1 MAEIRMTLISD
12 ATSEFPDNTNV
23 DFKVRLAE
31 PLHLK
36 AEERWQA
43 SLVSMSTQNRPNTP
57 LDRLGLRQ
65 SDTLFVYGIR
75 VVNDKFSNT
84 NPLHVSDI
92 KEARVTVGEVFG
104 DSINS
109 VPGVEFWSRISDY
122 LLHYQS
128 LEIFQNSKKN
138 KHWARS
144 FDDEMVVTSVDP
156 SRDQFHVKSTSRAAS
171 PSTFGVNLVVAK
183 YFGLVEENRGGG
195 YNLGRNARYACEPTF
210 ANGRSSRHLYYPLE
224 SDMQAFSDA
233 MTVKQLSNGEDVAFF
248 SRYMEWTFR
257 NLNVSFD
264 DVTRRYKTQL
274 AMVYC
279 DVVESSLVGNQ
290 KHALLRE
297 LMLKDSGGQRQFVE
311 PLHYQWLSVRNNVI
325 EVVHVQ
331 VADAD
336 GKLLGLPSG
345 KTMVTVTLKRTA

>member
-1 MAEIRMTLISD
+1 MAEMRMTLISD
-12 ATSEFPDNTNV
+12 ATSEFPNNTNV

-43 SLVSMSTQNRPNTP
+43 ALVSMSTQNRPNTP
-57 LDRLGLRQ
+57 LDRLGLKQ
-65 SDTLFVYGIR
+65 SDTLFVYGMR
-75 VVNDKFSNT
+75 VLNDKFST
-84 NPLHVSDI
+84 TDPLHISDI
-92 KEARVTVGEVFG
+92 QEARVTVGEVFG

-109 VPGVEFWSRISDY
+109 VTGIEFWSRIVDY
-122 LLHYQS
+122 CKHYQS
-128 LEIFQNSKKN
+128 LEMLQNSKKH
-138 KHWARS
+138 KYAS
-144 FDDEMVVTSVDP
+144 KSKDEERTVVYVDP
-156 SRDQFHVKSTSRAAS
+156 FLDQFYVESTNSTYS
-171 PSTFGVNLVVAK
+171 PATFGVNLTVAK
-183 YFGLVEENRGGG
+183 YFGLVEASRGGG
-195 YNLGRNARYACEPTF
+195 YNLGRNARYSAHSGF
-210 ANGRSSRHLYYPLE
+210 QNGGKQLQMYYPLE
-224 SDMQAFSDA
+224 SDMRAFTSA
-233 MTVKQLSNGEDVAFF
+233 MTVKQLSNGEDVAVF
-248 SRYMEWTFR
+248 SRYMKWTFR
-257 NLNVSFD
+257 NLNASFD

-311 PLHYQWLSVRNNVI
+311 PLHYQWLGVRNNAI

-336 GKLLGLPSG
+336 GRLLSIPAG
-345 KTMVTVTLKRTA
+345 KTMVTVTLKRQA

>member
-1 MAEIRMTLISD
+1 MAEMRMTVISD
-12 ATSEFPDNTNV
+12 TTQEFPDNTNV

-31 PLHLK
+31 PIHLK

-43 SLVSMSTQNRPNTP
+43 ALVSMSTQNRPNTP

-75 VVNDKFSNT
+75 VANDKFSPSD
-84 NPLHVSDI
+84 PLHISDI
-92 KEARVTVGEVFG
+92 QEARVTVGEVFG

-109 VPGVEFWSRISDY
+109 VTGVEFWSRISDY
-122 LLHYQS
+122 CLHYQS
-128 LEIFQNSKKN
+128 WEILQNSKRN
-138 KHWARS
+138 KHWAKS
-144 FDDEMVVTSVDP
+144 FENEMVVTSVDP
-156 SRDQFHVKSTSRAAS
+156 SRDQFHVQSTLSTAS
-171 PSTFGVNLVVAK
+171 PATFGVNLVVAK
-183 YFGLVEENRGGG
+183 YFGLVEESRAGG
-195 YNLGRNARYACEPTF
+195 YNLGRNARYACHPTY
-210 ANGRSSRHLYYPLE
+210 ANGRSARHLHYPLE
-224 SDMQAFSDA
+224 SDMRAFSSA

-248 SRYMEWTFR
+248 SRFMAWTFR

-311 PLHYQWLSVRNNVI
+311 PVHYQWLSVRNNVI

-331 VADAD
+331 VSDAD
-336 GKLLGLPSG
+336 GKLLALPSG

>member
-1 MAEIRMTLISD
+1 MRMTLISD
-12 ATSEFPDNTNV
+12 ATSEFPNNTNV

-43 SLVSMSTQNRPNTP
+43 ALVSMSTQNRPNTP
-57 LDRLGLRQ
+57 LDRLGLKQ

-84 NPLHVSDI
+84 DPLHVYDI

-109 VPGVEFWSRISDY
+109 VTGVEFWSRISDY
-122 LLHYQS
+122 CLHYQS
-128 LEIFQNSKKN
+128 LEILQNSKRN

-144 FDDEMVVTSVDP
+144 FHDEMVVTSVDP
-156 SRDQFHVKSTSRAAS
+156 DRDQFHVQATSRAAS
-171 PSTFGVNLVVAK
+171 PATFGVNLVVAK
-183 YFGLVEENRGGG
+183 YFGLVEESRGGG
-195 YNLGRNARYACEPTF
+195 YNLGRNARYACFPAF
-210 ANGRSSRHLYYPLE
+210 ANGRSSRHMFYPIENEL
-224 SDMQAFSDA
+224 SAFSAA
-233 MTVKQLSNGEDVAFF
+233 MTVKQLSNGEDVALFF
-248 SRYMEWTFR
+248 RYMSWTFR

-264 DVTRRYKTQL
+264 DVTRRFKTQL

-311 PLHYQWLSVRNNVI
+311 PLHYQWLGVRNNAI

-336 GKLLGLPSG
+336 GRLLALPSG
-345 KTMVTVTLKRTA
+345 KTMVTVTLKRHA

>member
-1 MAEIRMTLISD
+1 MGEIRMTLISD

-43 SLVSMSTQNRPNTP
+43 ALVSMSTQNRPNTP
-57 LDRLGLRQ
+57 LDRLGLKQ

-75 VVNDKFSNT
+75 ILNDKHASSDA
-84 NPLHVSDI
+84 LHVSDI
-92 KEARVTVGEVFG
+92 QEARVTVGEVFG

-109 VPGVEFWSRISDY
+109 VTGLEFWSRISDY
-122 LLHYQS
+122 GKHYQT
-128 LEIFQNSKKN
+128 LDLLKNSKKN
-138 KHWARS
+138 NHWAKSKASER
-144 FDDEMVVTSVDP
+144 VVTYVDP
-156 SRDQFHVKSTSRAAS
+156 FLDQFYVESTVSAAS
-171 PSTFGVNLVVAK
+171 PATFGVNLTVAK
-183 YFGLVEENRGGG
+183 YFGLVEESRGGG
-195 YNLGRNARYACEPTF
+195 YNLGRNARYSAHSTF
-210 ANGRSSRHLYYPLE
+210 ANGGKELHMYYPLE
-224 SDMQAFSDA
+224 SDMRAFSDA
-233 MTVKQLSNGEDVAFF
+233 MTVKQLSNGEDVVMF
-248 SRYMEWTFR
+248 SRFMKWTFR
-257 NLNVSFD
+257 NLNASFD

-274 AMVYC
+274 ALVYC

-336 GKLLGLPSG
+336 GTLLSLPSG

>member
-1 MAEIRMTLISD
+1 MRMTLISD
-12 ATSEFPDNTNV
+12 TTQEFPNNTNV

-31 PLHLK
+31 PIHLK

-43 SLVSMSTQNRPNTP
+43 TLVSMSTQNRPNTP

-75 VVNDKFSNT
+75 VLNDKFSQSD
-84 NPLHVSDI
+84 PLHISDI
-92 KEARVTVGEVFG
+92 QEARVTVGEVFG

-109 VPGVEFWSRISDY
+109 VTGFEFWSRISDY
-122 LLHYQS
+122 CMHYQS
-128 LEIFQNSKKN
+128 WEILQNSKRN
-138 KHWARS
+138 KYWAKAYK
-144 FDDEMVVTSVDP
+144 DEMVITSVDP
-156 SRDQFHVKSTSRAAS
+156 SRDQFHVQSTVSVAS
-171 PSTFGVNLVVAK
+171 PTTFGVNLVVAK
-183 YFGLVEENRGGG
+183 YFGLVEESRGGG
-195 YNLGRNARYACEPTF
+195 YNLGRNARYACHSTYES
-210 ANGRSSRHLYYPLE
+210 ARKARHLHYPLE
-224 SDMQAFSDA
+224 SDMRAFSSA

-248 SRYMEWTFR
+248 SRYMSWTFR

-311 PLHYQWLSVRNNVI
+311 PMHYQWLSVRNNVI

-336 GKLLGLPSG
+336 GKLLALPSG

>member
-1 MAEIRMTLISD
+1 MAEMRMTLISD
-12 ATSEFPDNTNV
+12 TTQEFPDNTNV

-31 PLHLK
+31 PIHLK

-43 SLVSMSTQNRPNTP
+43 TLVSMSTQNRPNTP

-75 VVNDKFSNT
+75 VINDKFSNSD
-84 NPLHVSDI
+84 PLKFSDI
-92 KEARVTVGEVFG
+92 QEVRVTVGEVFG

-109 VPGVEFWSRISDY
+109 VTGVEFWSRISDY
-122 LLHYQS
+122 CMHYQS
-128 LEIFQNSKKN
+128 LELLQNSKRN
-138 KHWARS
+138 KHWAKA
-144 FDDEMVVTSVDP
+144 FEDEMVVTSVDP
-156 SRDQFHVKSTSRAAS
+156 SRDQFHVQSTVSKAS
-171 PSTFGVNLVVAK
+171 PTTFGVNLVVAK
-183 YFGLVEENRGGG
+183 YFGLVEESRGGG
-195 YNLGRNARYACEPTF
+195 YNLGRNARYACHPAFES
-210 ANGRSSRHLYYPLE
+210 GRKARHLHYPLE
-224 SDMQAFSDA
+224 SDMRAFSNA

-248 SRYMEWTFR
+248 SRFMAWTFR

>member
-1 MAEIRMTLISD
+1 MAEMRMTLISD

-31 PLHLK
+31 PIHLK

-43 SLVSMSTQNRPNTP
+43 ALVSMSTQNRPNTP

-65 SDTLFVYGIR
+65 SDTLFVYGMR
-75 VVNDKFSNT
+75 VANDKFTTSD
-84 NPLHVSDI
+84 PLHVEDI
-92 KEARVTVGEVFG
+92 QEARVTVGEVFG

-109 VPGVEFWSRISDY
+109 VTGLEFWSRISDY
-122 LLHYQS
+122 CMHYQS
-128 LEIFQNSKKN
+128 LEMLQNSKRN
-138 KHWARS
+138 KHWAKA
-144 FDDEMVVTSVDP
+144 FENEMVLTSVDP
-156 SRDQFHVKSTSRAAS
+156 DRDQFHVQSTVLNAS
-171 PSTFGVNLVVAK
+171 PATFGVNLVVAK
-183 YFGLVEENRGGG
+183 YFGLVEESRGGG
-195 YNLGRNARYACEPTF
+195 YNLGRNARYACHPAF
-210 ANGRSSRHLYYPLE
+210 ANGRSIRRMHYPLE
-224 SDMQAFSDA
+224 SELRAFSSA
-233 MTVKQLSNGEDVAFF
+233 MTVKQLSNGEDVALF
-248 SRYMEWTFR
+248 SRFMAWTFR

-311 PLHYQWLSVRNNVI
+311 PLHYQWLGVRNNAI

-336 GKLLGLPSG
+336 GKLLALPSG
-345 KTMVTVTLKRTA
+345 KTMVTVTLKRQA

>member
-1 MAEIRMTLISD
+1 MTEMRMTLISD
-12 ATSEFPDNTNV
+12 ATNEFPNNTNV

-31 PLHLK
+31 PIHLK
-36 AEERWQA
+36 TEERWQA
-43 SLVSMSTQNRPNTP
+43 ALVSMSTQNRPNTP
-57 LDRLGLRQ
+57 LDRLGLRK

-75 VVNDKFSNT
+75 VRNDKYSRT
-84 NPLHVSDI
+84 DPLHVEDI
-92 KEARVTVGEVFG
+92 QEARVTVGEVFG

-109 VPGVEFWSRISDY
+109 VTGFEFWSRISDY
-122 LLHYQS
+122 CQHYQS
-128 LEIFQNSKKN
+128 WEVLQNSKRN
-138 KHWARS
+138 KHWARTI
-144 FDDEMVVTSVDP
+144 DAERVVTYADP
-156 SRDQFHVKSTSRAAS
+156 FLDQFQVESTVS
-171 PSTFGVNLVVAK
+171 PVSPATFGVNLVVAK
-183 YFGLVEENRGGG
+183 YFELVEESRAGG
-195 YNLGRNARYACEPTF
+195 YNLGHNARYSGHSTF
-210 ANGRSSRHLYYPLE
+210 NSGRKETHVYYPLE
-224 SDMQAFSDA
+224 SELRAFSNT
-233 MTVKQLSNGEDVAFF
+233 MTVKQLSNGEDVVMF
-248 SRYMEWTFR
+248 SRFMKWTFR

-311 PLHYQWLSVRNNVI
+311 PLHYQWLGVRNNVI

-336 GKLLGLPSG
+336 GALLALPSG
-345 KTMVTVTLKRTA
+345 KTMVTVTLKRHA

>member
-1 MAEIRMTLISD
+1 MRMTLISD
-12 ATSEFPDNTNV
+12 ATSEFPNNTNV

-43 SLVSMSTQNRPNTP
+43 ALVSMSTQNRPNTP
-57 LDRLGLRQ
+57 LDRLGLKM
-65 SDTLFVYGIR
+65 SDTLFVYGMRIF
-75 VVNDKFSNT
+75 NDKHASS
-84 NPLHVSDI
+84 NPLHITDI
-92 KEARVTVGEVFG
+92 QDARVTVGEVFG

-109 VPGVEFWSRISDY
+109 VTGLEFWSRISDY
-122 LLHYQS
+122 CKHYQS
-128 LEIFQNSKKN
+128 LELLQNSKTN
-138 KHWARS
+138 SHLSRA
-144 FDDEMVVTSVDP
+144 FEHEMVVTSVDP
-156 SRDQFHVKSTSRAAS
+156 FLDQFRVYSTFSSSS
-171 PSTFGVNLVVAK
+171 PSTFGVNLTVAK
-183 YFGLVEENRGGG
+183 YFGLVEESRGGG
-195 YNLGRNARYACEPTF
+195 YNLGRNARYVAHRGF
-210 ANGRSSRHLYYPLE
+210 VNGSPQLQMFHPLE
-224 SDMQAFSDA
+224 SDMRAFTNA
-233 MTVKQLSNGEDVAFF
+233 MTVKQLSNGEDVAMF
-248 SRYMEWTFR
+248 SRFMSWTFR
-257 NLNVSFD
+257 NLNASFD

-311 PLHYQWLSVRNNVI
+311 PLHYQWLGVRNNAI

-336 GKLLGLPSG
+336 GRLLSIPSG
-345 KTMVTVTLKRTA
+345 KTMVTVTLKRQA

>member
-1 MAEIRMTLISD
+1 MTEIRMTLISD
-12 ATSEFPDNTNV
+12 ATQEFPDNTNV

-31 PLHLK
+31 PIHLK

-43 SLVSMSTQNRPNTP
+43 ALVSMSTQNRPNTP

-65 SDTLFVYGIR
+65 SYTLFVYGVR
-75 VVNDKFSNT
+75 VINDKYSKSD
-84 NPLHVSDI
+84 PLHLSDI
-92 KEARVTVGEVFG
+92 QEARVTVGEVFG

-109 VPGVEFWSRISDY
+109 VTGIEFWSRISDY
-122 LLHYQS
+122 GMHCQS
-128 LEIFQNSKKN
+128 LEILQNTKRN
-138 KHWARS
+138 NHWAKAYE
-144 FDDEMVVTSVDP
+144 DEMVVTSVDP
-156 SRDQFHVKSTSRAAS
+156 IRDQFHVESTVSVAS
-171 PSTFGVNLVVAK
+171 PTTFGVNLVVAK
-183 YFGLVEENRGGG
+183 YFGLVEESRGGG
-195 YNLGRNARYACEPTF
+195 YNLGRNARYACHPTF
-210 ANGRSSRHLYYPLE
+210 ESARKTRHLHYPLE
-224 SDMQAFSDA
+224 SDMRVGSSA
-233 MTVKQLSNGEDVAFF
+233 MVVKQLSNGEDVAFF
-248 SRYMEWTFR
+248 SRFMAWTFR

-264 DVTRRYKTQL
+264 DVTRRHKTQL

-336 GKLLGLPSG
+336 GRLLALPSG
-345 KTMVTVTLKRTA
+345 KTMVTVTLKRSA

>member
-1 MAEIRMTLISD
+1 MSEIRITLISD
-12 ATSEFPDNTNV
+12 ATQEFPDNTNV

-31 PLHLK
+31 PIHLK
-36 AEERWQA
+36 AEEQWQA
-43 SLVSMSTQNRPNTP
+43 ALVSMSTQNRPNTP

-75 VVNDKFSNT
+75 IANDKFTNT
-84 NPLHVSDI
+84 DPLHVEDI
-92 KEARVTVGEVFG
+92 REARVTVGEVFG

-109 VPGVEFWSRISDY
+109 VTGIEFWSRISDY
-122 LLHYQS
+122 CRHYQS
-128 LEIFQNSKKN
+128 VDMLQNSERN
-138 KHWARS
+138 KHWSKA
-144 FDDEMVVTSVDP
+144 FDNERVVTSVDP
-156 SRDQFHVKSTSRAAS
+156 SRDQFHVQSTVSKVS
-171 PSTFGVNLVVAK
+171 PATFGVNLVVAK
-183 YFGLVEENRGGG
+183 YFGLVEESRAGG
-195 YNLGRNARYACEPTF
+195 YNLGRNARYACHSTF
-210 ANGRSSRHLYYPLE
+210 DNGRKAMHLHYPLE
-224 SDMQAFSDA
+224 SELRAFSST
-233 MTVKQLSNGEDVAFF
+233 MTVKQLSNGEDVALF
-248 SRYMEWTFR
+248 SRFMSWTFR

-336 GKLLGLPSG
+336 GKLLALPSG
-345 KTMVTVTLKRTA
+345 KTMVTVTLKRSA

>member
-1 MAEIRMTLISD
+1 MRMTLISD
-12 ATSEFPDNTNV
+12 ATSEFPNNTNV

-31 PLHLK
+31 PIHLK

-43 SLVSMSTQNRPNTP
+43 ALVSMSTQNRPNTP

-65 SDTLFVYGIR
+65 TDTLFVYGIR
-75 VVNDKFSNT
+75 VLNDKFTSSD
-84 NPLHVSDI
+84 PLHIEDI
-92 KEARVTVGEVFG
+92 QEARVTVGEVFG

-109 VPGVEFWSRISDY
+109 VTGVEFWSRISDY
-122 LLHYQS
+122 CLHYQS
-128 LEIFQNSKKN
+128 LELLQNSKRN
-138 KHWARS
+138 KHWS
-144 FDDEMVVTSVDP
+144 KTFENEMVVTSVDP
-156 SRDQFHVKSTSRAAS
+156 DRDQFHVQSTVSPAS
-171 PSTFGVNLVVAK
+171 PATFGVNLVVAK
-183 YFGLVEENRGGG
+183 YFGLVEESRGGG
-195 YNLGRNARYACEPTF
+195 YNLGRNARYACHSTF
-210 ANGRSSRHLYYPLE
+210 ANGRQSRHMYYPLE
-224 SDMQAFSDA
+224 SELSAFTEA
-233 MTVKQLSNGEDVAFF
+233 MTVKQLSNGEDVALF
-248 SRYMEWTFR
+248 SRYMTWTFR

-311 PLHYQWLSVRNNVI
+311 PLHYQWLGVRNNAI

-336 GKLLGLPSG
+336 GRLLALPSG
-345 KTMVTVTLKRTA
+345 KTMVTVTLKRQA